1 MGKNANNFWGPP
13 IVVTIPK
20 ARLAQVTAE
29 EERVARGIERD
40 AAGKKIPPGKAYE
53 ITGWRYFWK
62 MGRLPKKKPRRVY
75 FLWDGA
81 VRAYHKT
88 LFMEGGDCGFFTELA
103 DAYRRSRRAPCIWLR
118 PEIHD
123 IDPIPM
129 KSFRGF
135 RYFTGSVRAAAGN
148 ETG

>member
-1 MGKNANNFWGPP
+1 MADSENANNFWGPA
-13 IVVTIPK
+13 IVVTIPR
-20 ARLAQVTAE
+20 ARLAQVVAE
-29 EERVARGIERD
+29 EERVAQAIERD

-88 LFMEGGDCGFFTELA
+88 LLMEGGDCGFINGNMT
-103 DAYRRSRRAPCIWLR
+103 RIWLR
-118 PEIHD
+118 PEIYD

-135 RYFTGSVRAAAGN
+135 RYFTDPVRAGWGG
-148 ETG
+148 EGK